1 MKIKKVEF
9 NNRRKVFTVST
20 ASDVFEFPYSK
31 SSPVPIRG
39 NYVKKAYPDKELGNE
54 AFTYLLQSGE
64 EGTLHLDSVLEQN
77 EDPDYMKDL
86 LIYNLTLALR
96 KQLEESPIS
105 KRELIK
111 RMETSSSHFY
121 RIIEPSNTKNSV
133 DQILKL
139 FYSLDC
145 DLELAIT
152 PKLTN
157 KTSQVGRGRT
167 FRVSADKL
175 KTIRP
180 KSRSPRAEAVAS

>member
-20 ASDVFEFPYSK
+20 VSDVYEFPYTK
-31 SSPVPIRG
+31 STPEPVRG
-39 NYVKKAYPDKELGNE
+39 NYVRKAFPDEELGHE
-54 AFTYLLQSGE
+54 AFTYVLESGE
-64 EGTLHLDSVLEQN
+64 EGSLHLDSVLEQN

-86 LIYNLTLALR
+86 LVYNLTLALR
-96 KQLEESPIS
+96 KQLEQSPIS

-111 RMETSSSHFY
+111 KMETSASHFY

-152 PKLTN
+152 PRKAN
-157 KTSQVGRGRT
+157 KTGRSKRQST
-167 FRVSADKL
+167 FRVSANKPHSV
-175 KTIRP
+175 RP
-180 KSRSPRAEAVAS
+180 KKSTRAEALA